1 MSTDAKDRALLEVE
15 AEAERLAGAV
25 YGTIVAAGVLVAAG
39 DPGDEGSVDV
49 VDAAIYAVAT
59 TLVFWLAHGLS
70 QSLARRA
77 AGHPDASARSALRRE
92 WPMVAATGPMLLIM
106 AAATALGADGEDAV
120 AAAVWGSVVVLTLL
134 GVAIVRREGITGP
147 QAILTIAG
155 TAALGGLLVLLKV
168 LLH

>member
-1 MSTDAKDRALLEVE
+1 
-15 AEAERLAGAV
+15 
-25 YGTIVAAGVLVAAG
+25 
-39 DPGDEGSVDV
+39 
-49 VDAAIYAVAT
+49 
-59 TLVFWLAHGLS
+59 
-70 QSLARRA
+70 
-77 AGHPDASARSALRRE
+77 
-92 WPMVAATGPMLLIM
+92 MVAATGPMLLIM
-106 AAATALGADGEDAV
+106 AAATALGADGGDAV